1 MQKEMHLW
9 PKAQKGLLDENCKK
23 SLSSLALK
31 KLKQKNKT
39 KFEISMARIQGFLG

>member
-1 MQKEMHLW
+1 MVNRKIGTNPEMQKEMHLW

-31 KLKQKNKT
+31 KIET
-39 KFEISMARIQGFLG
+39 KE